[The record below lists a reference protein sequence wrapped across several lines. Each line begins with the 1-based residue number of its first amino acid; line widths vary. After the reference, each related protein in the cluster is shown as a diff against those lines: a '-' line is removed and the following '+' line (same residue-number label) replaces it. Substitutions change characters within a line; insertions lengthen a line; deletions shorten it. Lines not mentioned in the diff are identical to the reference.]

1 MASNTDKAATDMAW
15 LARRLRI
22 DEWIYPTAAIVG
34 FVVLW
39 DVSVRIFNVKTVVL
53 PSPSQV
59 YDSLIDDWGELAPH
73 LLFTIYEIL
82 AGFALSV
89 VIGIALAIAIVTWRP
104 IEKSIYPILVGSQ
117 VIPKIALA
125 PLFVIWFG
133 FGIEPKILIAFL
145 IAFFPV
151 VISTVVGLRSL
162 EIEKLYLARS
172 MGASELQMFFKIK
185 LPNAMPSV
193 FAGLKLSI
201 TAAVIGAIVG
211 EYIGADK
218 GIGRVLLEANGNME
232 TELLFAGIVLLSIT
246 GVVLFLII
254 DGLERV
260 MIRWHVSQRLGEE
273 PMP

>member
-1 MASNTDKAATDMAW
+1 MASNTDRAAVDMAW

-22 DEWIYPTAAIVG
+22 DEWIYPTVAIVA

-39 DVSVRIFNVKTVVL
+39 DVSVRIFEVKPVVL
-53 PSPSQV
+53 PSPGQV
-59 YDSLIDDWGELAPH
+59 YDSLIGDWGELAPH
-73 LLFTIYEIL
+73 MLFTIYEIL

-89 VIGIALAIAIVTWRP
+89 VIGIGLAIAIVTWRP

-117 VIPKIALA
+117 VVPKIALA

-151 VISTVVGLRSL
+151 VISTVVGLRSV
-162 EIEKLYLARS
+162 EVEKLYLARS

-193 FAGLKLSI
+193 FAGFKLSI

-218 GIGRVLLEANGNME
+218 GIGRVLLEANGDMD

-246 GVVLFLII
+246 GVILFLII

-260 MIRWHVSQRLGEE
+260 MIRWHVSQRIGE
-273 PMP
+273 